1 LRLLVCAS
9 VTFLLYLRIIL
20 FGPSKRLKRGFLHN
34 PQVRNNP
41 SFIVASVA
49 FMASSTSATLKE
61 QLAFAAPLGRIGSL
75 NSASLVGRP
84 GMFQACLLERP
95 TTQPMQAESRS
106 ERGWF
111 HVPYLL
117 WL

>member
-1 LRLLVCAS
+1 VSACLCQCHFSAVLENYPV
-9 VTFLLYLRIIL
+9 
-20 FGPSKRLKRGFLHN
+20 GPSKRLKRGFLHN

-95 TTQPMQAESRS
+95 TTHAGWISR
-106 ERGWF
+106 
-111 HVPYLL
+111 
-117 WL
+117 